1 MDFNEYQSKI
11 IKTAKYPD
19 IGKNFVYPTLGL
31 AGETGEVAEKIK
43 EVAEKIQKILRDHD
57 GIIDEKKREEL
68 EKEIGDVLWYLAMLC
83 TELRIELGRVAKV
96 NIKKLLD
103 RLDRNVIQGEGD
115 NR

>member
-19 IGKNFVYPTLGL
+19 IGNNFVYPTLGI
-31 AGETGEVAEKIK
+31 AGEAGEIAEKVK
-43 EVAEKIQKILRDHD
+43 KIIRDH
-57 GIIDEKKREEL
+57 GGQIDDKKREEL
-68 EKEIGDVLWYLAMLC
+68 SKEIGDVLWYLAMLC
-83 TELRIELGRVAKV
+83 TELRLEFGMVAKA
-96 NIKKLLD
+96 NIVKLLD